1 MTIICEKFSNSLKLM
16 GITYKGNRE
25 VIGEINK
32 IVETKPDYLYKVSL
46 TLLCHQDEV
55 SSKIYH

>member
-32 IVETKPDYLYKVSL
+32 IIETKPDKVSL